1 MLRSVLAILLGF
13 VLIGALSIGTD
24 AVIRSMYPAA
34 FTPAGGTSDPA
45 VLVGALIYV
54 SIYAIAGCYLTARLA
69 PSHPMR
75 HAMILGVLGLLFS
88 IAGTMSR
95 WSLTP
100 PWYNILG
107 LVLVLPCAWIGGSLR
122 ERQLGSAPAGRT
134 LPA

>member
-1 MLRSVLAILLGF
+1 MWRSILAIAVGF

-24 AVIRSMYPAA
+24 AAIRSMYPAA
-34 FTPAGGTSDPA
+34 FTPAGGTSDVA
-45 VLVGALIYV
+45 VLVGALVYV

-69 PSHPMR
+69 PNRPMR

-88 IAGTMSR
+88 IAGTASR

-107 LVLVLPCAWIGGSLR
+107 LALVLPCAWIGGSIR
-122 ERQLGSAPAGRT
+122 ERQVATPATGQT
-134 LPA
+134 IPA